1 MAHNIEMQKGHTRII
16 GNNFPKWIRQ
26 DQHPAAVPGK
36 DEPEMASF
44 LTPGKWKIVYFYPKD
59 FTFVCPTEI
68 VDFDNLVPEF
78 EKLNAVVFG
87 VSPDNEYVK
96 LAWKKSNP
104 LLTNLKHTLIADAN
118 NELAFD
124 MGIIDEDG
132 VPFRATYIVDPDET
146 IQHVSM
152 NNGSVGRNAAE
163 ILRILDACQQGGK
176 GMLCPAARQV
186 GGETISK

>member
-1 MAHNIEMQKGHTRII
+1 MAKLIEDQKGIIRIV
-16 GNNFPKWIRQ
+16 GNSFPKWLRQ

-36 DEPEMASF
+36 DEPEMISF

-87 VSPDNEYVK
+87 VSPDNEYCK

-104 LLTNLKHTLIADAN
+104 LLTNIKHTLVADAN

-124 MGIIDEDG
+124 MGIVDDNG
-132 VPFRATYIVDPDET
+132 VPFRATYIIDQFDT
-146 IQHVSM
+146 IQHISI

-163 ILRILDACQQGGK
+163 ILRLLDACQK
-176 GMLCPAARQV
+176 GSDGSLCPANRQV
-186 GGETISK
+186 GGEVI

>member
-36 DEPEMASF
+36 DVPEMVSF
-44 LTPGKWKIVYFYPKD
+44 LTPGKWKVIYFYPKD

-96 LAWKKSNP
+96 LAWKKANP
-104 LLTNLKHTLIADAN
+104 LLTNLKHTLIADTN

-124 MGIIDEDG
+124 MGIVSEDG

-152 NNGSVGRNAAE
+152 NNDSVGRNAAE
-163 ILRILDACQQGGK
+163 ILRILDACQQGDK
-176 GMLCPAARQV
+176 GMLCPANRQV
-186 GGETISK
+186 GGETI